1 MLFSLGWILLFGFL
15 IGWLLNQIKIPG
27 LVGMI
32 LIGLLFGPYC
42 LSWIDSSLL
51 EISGI
56 LRQIALI
63 VILTRSG
70 LNLDISSLK
79 KIGRPAIL
87 MSFLPATFEIVG
99 VGIFGTYLLHLSW
112 AESFLLGSVLAA
124 VSPAIVSP
132 RMIRLIEN
140 GYGKNHEVPK
150 LILAGS
156 SIDDIYAIVLFYA
169 FLGLVQTEHLQW
181 NTFLQIPSS
190 IVLGIGCGC
199 VVGFFLVLLFR
210 LKKIH
215 IYVEILIL
223 LATSFLL
230 VGIEDLVKPWISV
243 SSLLAIL
250 VVAIILLWKQPLKA
264 KEIEKGYSGLWKGFE
279 ILLFVLVG
287 ATVDYHYILN
297 SGGMVLTVL
306 GIGLIFRMIG
316 VLFCLIATPLS
327 AKERLFT
334 MIAYLPKATVQ
345 ASIGG
350 IALSLGLSC
359 GNVVLTVSV
368 LSILITAPIG
378 ALLIDLF
385 GKKLLKKEDLDI
397 Q

>member
-230 VGIEDLVKPWISV
+230 VGIEDLFKPWISV

-297 SGGMVLTVL
+297 SGGMVLAVL

-316 VLFCLIATPLS
+316 VLFCLIATSLS

-359 GNVVLTVSV
+359 GNVVLTVSI

>member
-140 GYGKNHEVPK
+140 GYGKTHEVPK

-297 SGGMVLTVL
+297 SGGMVLAVL

-316 VLFCLIATPLS
+316 VLFCLIATSLS

-385 GKKLLKKEDLDI
+385 GKKLLKKEDLEI

>member
-297 SGGMVLTVL
+297 SGGMVLAVL

-316 VLFCLIATPLS
+316 VLFCLIATSLS

-385 GKKLLKKEDLDI
+385 GKKLLKKEDLEI

>member
-87 MSFLPATFEIVG
+87 MSFLPAT
-99 VGIFGTYLLHLSW
+99 
-112 AESFLLGSVLAA
+112 
-124 VSPAIVSP
+124 
-132 RMIRLIEN
+132 
-140 GYGKNHEVPK
+140 
-150 LILAGS
+150 
-156 SIDDIYAIVLFYA
+156 
-169 FLGLVQTEHLQW
+169 
-181 NTFLQIPSS
+181 
-190 IVLGIGCGC
+190 
-199 VVGFFLVLLFR
+199 
-210 LKKIH
+210 
-215 IYVEILIL
+215 
-223 LATSFLL
+223 SFLL

-297 SGGMVLTVL
+297 SGGMVLALL

-316 VLFCLIATPLS
+316 VFLFDCHFPFGKRTVIYHDCLFTESHRTGFHRRNCLIFGIILRKCRVNRIGIIHIDHGSDRS
-327 AKERLFT
+327 A
-334 MIAYLPKATVQ
+334 V
-345 ASIGG
+345 
-350 IALSLGLSC
+350 
-359 GNVVLTVSV
+359 
-368 LSILITAPIG
+368 
-378 ALLIDLF
+378 D
-385 GKKLLKKEDLDI
+385 
-397 Q
+397 